1 MLVRVGRDEG
11 EDDAGQREPVAGR
24 DVALGSVGAAGFDHP
39 VAVVEIRRHVQ
50 RHRPPV
56 AVPGVEGGREGRGGV
71 DDEQVAGVEDVGELV
86 EPPVLDDAGTGDEQP
101 HAVPGETPVLGG
113 FVGLRAGREQ
123 EGRLGQ
129 HGHDATAG
137 VRSAA
142 R

>member
-1 MLVRVGRDEG
+1 VLVRVGGDEG
-11 EDDAGQREPVAGR
+11 EDDAGQREPVADR
-24 DVALGSVGAAGFDHP
+24 DVLIGPVRSARFDHP
-39 VAVVEIRRHVQ
+39 VAVVEVRRHVQ

-56 AVPGVEGGREGRGGV
+56 AVPGVERGREGRGGV

-101 HAVPGETPVLGG
+101 HAVPGETSVLGR
-113 FVGLRAGREQ
+113 FVGLRARREP
-123 EGRLGQ
+123 EGRHGQ